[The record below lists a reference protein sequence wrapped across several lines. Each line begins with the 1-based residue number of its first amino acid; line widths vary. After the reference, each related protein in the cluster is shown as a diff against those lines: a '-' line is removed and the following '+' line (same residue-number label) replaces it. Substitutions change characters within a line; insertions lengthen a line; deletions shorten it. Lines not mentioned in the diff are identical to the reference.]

1 VLQSFRKATLASAT
15 VAISACALIAP
26 QAGVASSKLVVKSTG
41 VQKGT
46 AISGKIIGGTIGRGT
61 YTGKVTNGGSGSRI
75 TWKVK
80 GGTLK
85 VTTAAGIVGRAVKG
99 TFKVT
104 GGTGKF
110 KGAKGSGKLNG
121 NLNSGVFT
129 FTGKLS

>member
-1 VLQSFRKATLASAT
+1 VLQSFRRATLASAT
-15 VAISACALIAP
+15 VAISACLLIAP
-26 QAGVASSKLVVKSTG
+26 QAGIANSSLVVKSTG

-46 AISGKIIGGTIGRGT
+46 AISGKIVGGTIGKGT
-61 YTGKVTNGGSGSRI
+61 YAGKVINGGSGSTL

-80 GGTLK
+80 GGSLK

-99 TFKVT
+99 TFRVT

-121 NLNSGVFT
+121 DLNTGLFT